1 MIFVCLFTILV
12 LGINICLLVS
22 VVRNHKK
29 LERLYLARR
38 NMQQT
43 YDNKPK
49 IILDYD
55 DYFYDMCLLQS
66 LFAELH
72 KDKGVEILGKVFETA
87 NLAANGKHRF
97 NTFVSV
103 RSTPNCITKSLFE
116 KTQKDRYSNRNNGN
130 DDSNKR

>member
-29 LERLYLARR
+29 LERLYLAKR

-72 KDKGVEILGKVFETA
+72 KVKGVEILGKVFETA

-97 NTFVSV
+97 NTFVTV
-103 RSTPNCITKSLFE
+103 RSTPHVITTSLFE
-116 KTQKDRYSNRNNGN
+116 KTKKDRNPNSETRNYESNNR
-130 DDSNKR
+130 

>member
-1 MIFVCLFTILV
+1 MNIVLLFTILV
-12 LGINICLLVS
+12 LVINICLLVS

-29 LERLYLARR
+29 LERLYLAKQ

-55 DYFYDMCLLQS
+55 NYFYDMCLLQS

-72 KDKGVEILGKVFETA
+72 KVNGFESFSSA
-87 NLAANGKHRF
+87 VNMAELAASGKHRF
-97 NTFVSV
+97 NTFISV
-103 RSTPNCITKSLFE
+103 RSVPNCIIKLLFE
-116 KTQKDRYSNRNNGN
+116 KKQKDRNNNRDNGN
-130 DDSNKR
+130 EDSNNR